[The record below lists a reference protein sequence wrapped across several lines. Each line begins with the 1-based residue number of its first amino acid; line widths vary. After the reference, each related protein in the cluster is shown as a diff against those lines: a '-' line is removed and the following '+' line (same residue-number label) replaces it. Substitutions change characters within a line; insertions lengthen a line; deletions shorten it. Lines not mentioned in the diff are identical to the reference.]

1 MLKYDTRAL
10 LEGKFTY
17 YELVIAV
24 AKRARSISDQAEL
37 EHEVLDVKPV
47 RLAIDELQ
55 NHRAHIEHVEPSSEE
70 ETPAEPKPMPYMS
83 LNETVDFSDDGDED
97 ENKDEDGFDDEED
110 GEEDEDGGEDGDGA
124 SDEE

>member
-24 AKRARSISDQAEL
+24 AKRARSIVDQAEL
-37 EHEVLDVKPV
+37 EHEVLDEKPV

-55 NHRAHIEHVEPSSEE
+55 TGRAHIEHVEPAPEE
-70 ETPAEPKPMPYMS
+70 SAPVKPAGMAPEAPI
-83 LNETVDFSDDGDED
+83 E
-97 ENKDEDGFDDEED
+97 FDDEEENGD
-110 GEEDEDGGEDGDGA
+110 SENSGEADGGAEA
-124 SDEE
+124 

>member
-24 AKRARSISDQAEL
+24 AKRARAISDQAEL

-55 NHRAHIEHVEPSSEE
+55 TERAHIEHVESSEE
-70 ETPAEPKPMPYMS
+70 EQQPSAPRPMPYAS
-83 LNETVDFSDDGDED
+83 LNETVDFSDDGEED
-97 ENKDEDGFDDEED
+97 ENDDDSDEED
-110 GEEDEDGGEDGDGA
+110 DAEDGE
-124 SDEE
+124 